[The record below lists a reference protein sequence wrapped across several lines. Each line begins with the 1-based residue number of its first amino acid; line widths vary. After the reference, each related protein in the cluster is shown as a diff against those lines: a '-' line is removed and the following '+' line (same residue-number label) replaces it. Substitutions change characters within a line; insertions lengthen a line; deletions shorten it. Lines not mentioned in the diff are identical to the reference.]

1 MLQHVQQDMDTA
13 GSNLPLQKEA
23 RINNSLLVIPQQ
35 LPTLTQ
41 IVDEAPFGPLEERIA
56 WEKLLSVIIIITI
69 LYETFAQT
77 TTRMSDAMR

>member
-1 MLQHVQQDMDTA
+1 
-13 GSNLPLQKEA
+13 LPLQKEA

>member
-1 MLQHVQQDMDTA
+1 M
-13 GSNLPLQKEA
+13 PLQKEA

>member
-1 MLQHVQQDMDTA
+1 M
-13 GSNLPLQKEA
+13 PLQKEA

-56 WEKLLSVIIIITI
+56 WEKLLSVIIIIII